1 VSKPHSLTTAS
12 ETGWHKHTG
21 RKCPVEPDAVVR
33 PWFGFG
39 RARYTYEARLLNWKG
54 FCDLTRIRGYRLEG
68 GE

>member
-1 VSKPHSLTTAS
+1 
-12 ETGWHKHTG
+12 
-21 RKCPVEPDAVVR
+21 VVR